1 MKQLNSTLSKILF
14 VLGLLMSSA
23 GSSLATDLVNPPS
36 DTIKVAQ
43 PDTICLTTAEFDSL
57 ALLIIERDEYE
68 MRYLHMSERYLVQS
82 DVHRIQ
88 LAHQASKLNE
98 AQNNLELAKQDNK
111 KTTAKVV
118 IVVAIFQQV
127 ANYLWQKAK

>member
-1 MKQLNSTLSKILF
+1 
-14 VLGLLMSSA
+14 MSSV
-23 GSSLATDLVNPPS
+23 GSSLATDFTNPPS

-43 PDTICLTTAEFDSL
+43 PDTICLTTDEFDSL
-57 ALLIIERDEYE
+57 AILAIERDEYE

-82 DVHRIQ
+82 DVHRYQ

-98 AQNNLELAKQDNK
+98 AQNNLVLAKKDNRK
-111 KTTAKVV
+111 KTALAVG
-118 IVVAIFQQV
+118 VVAIFQQL